1 MCHVLLVMPL
11 LALPLFF
18 FLPFGQALLY
28 YGLILLVCA
37 IVYGLMVKDMRR
49 PASTG
54 VEGMV
59 GGVGRVIGKGSGDVK
74 VAYRG
79 EIWDALSEEEVSVG
93 DAVQITGLKRMKLSV
108 RKPGGPK
115 PNSVSLSSMKRGG

>member
-1 MCHVLLVMPL
+1 MCHVLLMMPL
-11 LALPLFF
+11 LGLPLFF

-28 YGLILLVCA
+28 YGLILLVCGV
-37 IVYGLMVKDMRR
+37 VYGLMMKDMRR

-54 VEGMV
+54 VEGMM
-59 GGVGRVIGKGSGDVK
+59 GGVGKVIGNGSGHLK

-79 EIWDALSEEEVSVG
+79 EIWDAICEEEVSVG
-93 DAVQITGLKRMKLSV
+93 DAVQITGLERMKLSV

-115 PNSVSLSSMKRGG
+115 PNSACH